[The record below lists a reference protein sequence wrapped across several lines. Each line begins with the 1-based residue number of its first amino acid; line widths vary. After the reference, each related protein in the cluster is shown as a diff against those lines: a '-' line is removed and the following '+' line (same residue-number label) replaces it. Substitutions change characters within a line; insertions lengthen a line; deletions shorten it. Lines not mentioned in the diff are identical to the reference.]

1 MSVSSYHHSL
11 GLGVG
16 NLILEEKYWLLGQ
29 K

>member
-1 MSVSSYHHSL
+1 MSVRSYHHSL

-16 NLILEEKYWLLGQ
+16 DLIVEEKYWLLGQ

>member
-1 MSVSSYHHSL
+1 MSVGSYHPSL

-16 NLILEEKYWLLGQ
+16 HLILEEKYWLLGQ